1 MIEVPKAKLAES
13 NSADKLTLI
22 ISPYT
27 IILGEQTTDS
37 LLGTIKQINVGPGY
51 LEYEILL
58 DSQNILV
65 ARQNIGTNSPELRKG
80 DSVPLRFNMDEVELL
95 PW

>member
-1 MIEVPKAKLAES
+1 M
-13 NSADKLTLI
+13 
-22 ISPYT
+22 
-27 IILGEQTTDS
+27 GQQTTDS
-37 LLGTIKQINVGPGY
+37 LLGMIKQINVGPGY

-65 ARQNIGTNSPELRKG
+65 ARQNIGNNSGKLKKG